1 MATYKEWA
9 MKMIPVLVR
18 WAQSSWDK
26 PHYYSQLSKAVGLK
40 TSQIGGIM
48 GTIQDILDD
57 VKEQTGWK
65 DIPPLNG
72 LVQSKETN
80 LPSDGF
86 DYIVPDYSKLSF
98 ASKKGEVHKLNE
110 KAHKY
115 EWARVLDFLNLKP
128 AIIFEKEDLAK
139 LNDSSNHGYGGE
151 GKEHKAIKEYIKT
164 HPEAVA
170 LKNIIKSSTEY
181 DLPSGD
187 RLDVYFESKK
197 NIHYAIEVKPKSSL
211 EGDIIRGIFQC
222 VKYKVVMDAARVLDN
237 GNYDNEVLLVVAGQ
251 LSEKAKLLA
260 NDLNISFIDNFSIG
274 SYLLG
279 ETGGTEP
286 LASRRDLR

>member
-128 AIIFEKEDLAK
+128 AIIFEKEDLE
-139 LNDSSNHGYGGE
+139 NPVCIYEN
-151 GKEHKAIKEYIKT
+151 
-164 HPEAVA
+164 
-170 LKNIIKSSTEY
+170 KSSMKLSSKVPEGHEELY
-181 DLPSGD
+181 P
-187 RLDVYFESKK
+187 YF
-197 NIHYAIEVKPKSSL
+197 L
-211 EGDIIRGIFQC
+211 E
-222 VKYKVVMDAARVLDN
+222 
-237 GNYDNEVLLVVAGQ
+237 
-251 LSEKAKLLA
+251 
-260 NDLNISFIDNFSIG
+260 
-274 SYLLG
+274 LG
-279 ETGGTEP
+279 EIINVLWELGE
-286 LASRRDLR
+286 

>member
-86 DYIVPDYSKLSF
+86 KIVVPNYDKLLF
-98 ASKKGEVHKLNE
+98 ASKKGEVHKKNE

-139 LNDSSNHGYGGE
+139 INDSSNHGYGGE

-170 LKNIIKSSTEY
+170 LKNIIKSATEY

-197 NIHYAIEVKPKSSL
+197 NIHYAIEVKPKSSP

-274 SYLLG
+274 
-279 ETGGTEP
+279 
-286 LASRRDLR
+286 

>member
-1 MATYKEWA
+1 MPIE
-9 MKMIPVLVR
+9 
-18 WAQSSWDK
+18 
-26 PHYYSQLSKAVGLK
+26 
-40 TSQIGGIM
+40 QIS
-48 GTIQDILDD
+48 
-57 VKEQTGWK
+57 
-65 DIPPLNG
+65 N
-72 LVQSKETN
+72 N
-80 LPSDGF
+80 
-86 DYIVPDYSKLSF
+86 
-98 ASKKGEVHKLNE
+98 
-110 KAHKY
+110 
-115 EWARVLDFLNLKP
+115 
-128 AIIFEKEDLAK
+128 IFEKEDLAK
-139 LNDSSNHGYGGE
+139 INDSSNHGYGGE

-170 LKNIIKSSTEY
+170 LKNIIKSATEY

-197 NIHYAIEVKPKSSL
+197 NIHYAIEVKPKSSP

-274 SYLLG
+274 
-279 ETGGTEP
+279 
-286 LASRRDLR
+286 

>member
-86 DYIVPDYSKLSF
+86 DYIVPDYSKRSF
-98 ASKKGEVHKLNE
+98 ASKKGGVHKLNE

-170 LKNIIKSSTEY
+170 LKNIIKSATEY

-197 NIHYAIEVKPKSSL
+197 NIHYAIEVKPKFSP

-251 LSEKAKLLA
+251 LSETAKLLA
-260 NDLNISFIDNFSIG
+260 NDLNISFIDNFSVG
-274 SYLLG
+274 
-279 ETGGTEP
+279 
-286 LASRRDLR
+286 

>member
-1 MATYKEWA
+1 
-9 MKMIPVLVR
+9 
-18 WAQSSWDK
+18 
-26 PHYYSQLSKAVGLK
+26 
-40 TSQIGGIM
+40 M

-170 LKNIIKSSTEY
+170 LKNIIKYSSGIQDNLILYT
-181 DLPSGD
+181 L
-187 RLDVYFESKK
+187 K
-197 NIHYAIEVKPKSSL
+197 YAP
-211 EGDIIRGIFQC
+211 
-222 VKYKVVMDAARVLDN
+222 Y
-237 GNYDNEVLLVVAGQ
+237 
-251 LSEKAKLLA
+251 
-260 NDLNISFIDNFSIG
+260 NISFWRRFWLHLDSIVNVLFALEVNIQ
-274 SYLLG
+274 SV
-279 ETGGTEP
+279 T
-286 LASRRDLR
+286 